1 MNPKKITR
9 KICKQL
15 DKIMPEYREY
25 DTIVVF
31 YCRSSQNFGLYD
43 SNQETV
49 TEIVEMLN
57 QVENHDQLKWS
68 H

>member
-1 MNPKKITR
+1 
-9 KICKQL
+9 
-15 DKIMPEYREY
+15 MPEYREY